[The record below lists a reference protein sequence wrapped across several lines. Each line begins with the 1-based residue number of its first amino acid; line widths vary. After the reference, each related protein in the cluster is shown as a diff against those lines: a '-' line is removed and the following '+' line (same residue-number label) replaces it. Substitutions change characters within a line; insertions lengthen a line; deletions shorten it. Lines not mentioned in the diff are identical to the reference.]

1 MRLLV
6 SRCLLGEPCRYDGRA
21 KPSLLP
27 TLLEMGFRAED
38 LIAVCPECDGGLP
51 TPRAPS
57 ELIGGTAEDVLEG
70 RANILS
76 VEGADNTAAYRRG
89 ANGAYHRD
97 GQLVII
103 PDGACAVG
111 GEGPDA
117 AETAEKNGIRI
128 ALLKAKSPSCS
139 PDGVYDG
146 TFSGRLVPG
155 QGLTAALLRRR
166 GLEVFSEE
174 TLDALSRLK
183 DSHSAEHG
191 C

>member
-6 SRCLLGEPCRYDGRA
+6 SRCLLGEPCRYDGRT

-27 TLLEMGFRAED
+27 KLLEMGFRAED

-89 ANGAYHRD
+89 A
-97 GQLVII
+97 
-103 PDGACAVG
+103 
-111 GEGPDA
+111 EKA

>member
-1 MRLLV
+1 M
-6 SRCLLGEPCRYDGRA
+6 
-21 KPSLLP
+21 
-27 TLLEMGFRAED
+27 
-38 LIAVCPECDGGLP
+38 
-51 TPRAPS
+51 
-57 ELIGGTAEDVLEG
+57 LEG

-89 ANGAYHRD
+89 A
-97 GQLVII
+97 
-103 PDGACAVG
+103 
-111 GEGPDA
+111 EKA

-183 DSHSAEHG
+183 DAHSAEHG